1 MYKRFQQFI
10 SVAMA
15 LLVLI
20 STLSVSIE
28 KHYCGDH
35 LVDVAFFTEAQKC
48 GMEASDT
55 DTLLT
60 KNSCCKDVIDL
71 LEGQDEL
78 NSEKTKDLNTNQK
91 VFIMSFAS
99 VFSGLNLL
107 EPQIN
112 AQFEHYSPPKV
123 VQDIQI
129 LNEVFLI

>member
-35 LVDVAFFTEAQKC
+35 LVDVAFFTNVQKC
-48 GMEASDT
+48 GMEVSDT
-55 DTLLT
+55 DIVIT
-60 KNSCCKDVIDL
+60 KNSCCKDVVDL

-78 NSEKTKDLNTNQK
+78 SLKKTKDLNTNQK
-91 VFIMSFAS
+91 VFILSFAS

-107 EPQIN
+107 EPQN
-112 AQFEHYSPPKV
+112 NSQFEHYSPPKV
-123 VQDIQI
+123 VQDMQV

>member
-1 MYKRFQQFI
+1 MYKRFQQLL

-35 LVDVAFFTEAQKC
+35 LVDVAFFTDVQKC
-48 GMEASDT
+48 GMEDSDT
-55 DTLLT
+55 DTVLT
-60 KNSCCKDVIDL
+60 KNSCCKDVVDL
-71 LEGQDEL
+71 LGGQDEL
-78 NSEKTKDLNTNQK
+78 SSEKTKDLNINQK
-91 VFIMSFAS
+91 VFILSFAS

-107 EPQIN
+107 EPQN
-112 AQFEHYSPPKV
+112 NKQFEHYSHPKV
-123 VQDIQI
+123 VQDIQA

>member
-35 LVDVAFFTEAQKC
+35 LVDVAFFTNVQKC
-48 GMEASDT
+48 GMEVSDT
-55 DTLLT
+55 DIVIT
-60 KNSCCKDVIDL
+60 KNSCCKDVVDL

-78 NSEKTKDLNTNQK
+78 SLKKTKDLNTNQK
-91 VFIMSFAS
+91 VFILSFAS

-107 EPQIN
+107 EPQN
-112 AQFEHYSPPKV
+112 NSQFEHYSPPKV
-123 VQDIQI
+123 VQDIQV